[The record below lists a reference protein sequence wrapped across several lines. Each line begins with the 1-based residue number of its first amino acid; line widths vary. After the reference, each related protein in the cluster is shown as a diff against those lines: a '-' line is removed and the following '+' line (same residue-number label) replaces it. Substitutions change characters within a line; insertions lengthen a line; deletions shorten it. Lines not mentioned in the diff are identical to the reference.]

1 MIEFNARPGG
11 DHISWPMVEL
21 STGYPYIEGV
31 VQIALDE
38 FKPIDVSSLKHRYS
52 GLYYVAKQTSYLK
65 PIFDVCEQYSWC
77 WKKHKVSDTLEELTH
92 NDLENMNYFIYSSD
106 EGNPVA
112 KLLEQKNK
120 N

>member
-1 MIEFNARPGG
+1 MLE
-11 DHISWPMVEL
+11 
-21 STGYPYIEGV
+21 
-31 VQIALDE
+31 
-38 FKPIDVSSLKHRYS
+38 
-52 GLYYVAKQTSYLK
+52 
-65 PIFDVCEQYSWC
+65 
-77 WKKHKVSDTLEELTH
+77 KHKVSDTLEELTH